1 VLYFRR
7 VNSMVEKKENVFLKE
22 ALIHLL
28 FILIAIC
35 FIYPILLLIGI
46 SFSDMGS
53 IMKNGY
59 RLIPEKFSLQ
69 AYRYVFASPK
79 RLINGYLV
87 TAFSTTVG
95 TVTSLFVTSLLAYAL
110 SRQDYVFRKKI
121 SFMVIFTL
129 LFNGGM
135 VPWYMLISNYYKLKN
150 TVWVLILPY
159 LINSWNVI
167 ILRTF
172 FQGIP
177 KEMIEAAD
185 IDGSSEF
192 RTFFSI
198 IVPQS
203 TPSLAAVGFLI
214 MLRYWNDWYL
224 SMLFIEKSN
233 LHTLQYM
240 IYNMMNKVREMMQDA
255 SAGNMS
261 LEDMPTETVR
271 MATVFLASGPVLFVF
286 PFFQK
291 YFVKGLTVGS
301 VKG

>member
-240 IYNMMNKVREMMQDA
+240 IYNMMNKVREMIQDA

>member
-1 VLYFRR
+1 
-7 VNSMVEKKENVFLKE
+7 MVEKKENVFLKE

-121 SFMVIFTL
+121 SFVVIFTL

>member
-1 VLYFRR
+1 
-7 VNSMVEKKENVFLKE
+7 MVEKKENVFLKE

-240 IYNMMNKVREMMQDA
+240 IYNMMNKVREMIQDA

>member
-121 SFMVIFTL
+121 SFVVIFTL

>member
-1 VLYFRR
+1 
-7 VNSMVEKKENVFLKE
+7 MVEKKENVFLKE